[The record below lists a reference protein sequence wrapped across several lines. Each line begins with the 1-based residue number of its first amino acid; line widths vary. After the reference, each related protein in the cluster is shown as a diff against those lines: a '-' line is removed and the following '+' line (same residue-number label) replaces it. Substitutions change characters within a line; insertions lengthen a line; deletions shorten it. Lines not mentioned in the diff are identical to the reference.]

1 MSFSKY
7 LFSVLQKCLNSFH
20 VFNQIFIL
28 FRCLDSFQGAVA
40 GLVVA
45 NSQKSAAAKKKKKE
59 KGKMNDP
66 RKPRGRGKKCH
77 EGTFCKQSE
86 PAFEKLV
93 LDANITLYT
102 DPGYLAGANLNIVS
116 IRQIIPAVRFNISLD
131 LNPPAIRLD
140 VFFSLLAASH
150 PPQTHND
157 ALIFLALNFSIYT
170 H

>member
-1 MSFSKY
+1 MSG
-7 LFSVLQKCLNSFH
+7 LFSRSCCWVGGGQFPKVC
-20 VFNQIFIL
+20 
-28 FRCLDSFQGAVA
+28 CC
-40 GLVVA
+40 
-45 NSQKSAAAKKKKKE
+45 KKKKKKE

-77 EGTFCKQSE
+77 EGTFCKKSE

-116 IRQIIPAVRFNISLD
+116 IRQIIPAVKFNISLD

>member
-1 MSFSKY
+1 
-7 LFSVLQKCLNSFH
+7 
-20 VFNQIFIL
+20 
-28 FRCLDSFQGAVA
+28 
-40 GLVVA
+40 
-45 NSQKSAAAKKKKKE
+45 
-59 KGKMNDP
+59 MNDP

-77 EGTFCKQSE
+77 EGTFCKKSE

-116 IRQIIPAVRFNISLD
+116 IRQIIPAVKFNISLD

-140 VFFSLLAASH
+140 VFFLFLQPLTPLRHTMMPLYSWLS
-150 PPQTHND
+150 
-157 ALIFLALNFSIYT
+157 IFLFIPTEMSNEPQASLT